1 MLWFCILHGLK
12 SKESFFKIVRIL
24 VLTNIEKQTIEF
36 WWISGSPK
44 WEKSLFLAFLKVQS
58 CYSSNFDTKT
68 SNFWSKMKKEDYVF
82 FFIFFPAM
90 SNFFPIFFQAYLLT
104 GYDVYLTREPCIMCS
119 MALVHSRVSRVFF
132 TEPSPQ
138 KGGLYRWVFS
148 KSQIFL
154 GISTTFE
161 FSRQSVDTKLLQN
174 GIFQSRP
181 NLKWWF
187 FDNFNQANFISSQ
200 IWPAEPS
207 IFSESR
213 MSI

>member
-1 MLWFCILHGLK
+1 MVKNEERGLCI
-12 SKESFFKIVRIL
+12 FF
-24 VLTNIEKQTIEF
+24 
-36 WWISGSPK
+36 
-44 WEKSLFLAFLKVQS
+44 
-58 CYSSNFDTKT
+58 Y
-68 SNFWSKMKKEDYVF
+68 
-82 FFIFFPAM
+82 FFPAM

-161 FSRQSVDTKLLQN
+161 ISCRKVDAKLLEN
-174 GIFQSRP
+174 GMFQSRP
-181 NLKWWF
+181 NLKRWI
-187 FDNFNQANFISSQ
+187 FDNFKQAKLHFKPNLTC
-200 IWPAEPS
+200 
-207 IFSESR
+207 
-213 MSI
+213 